1 MKTVGVPRTIGND
14 LSATDFTFGFDTA
27 LHTVRDAIDKIHTT
41 ASSRHRVRSGK
52 SWAVTAV
59 GSR

>member
-1 MKTVGVPRTIGND
+1 VPTTIDND
-14 LSATDFTFGFDTA
+14 LPATDFTFGFDTA
-27 LHTVRDAIDKIHTT
+27 LYTVRDAIDKIHTT
-41 ASSRHRVRSGK
+41 ASSRHRVRSWK